1 MKIGVISDTHD
12 NLDNTRL
19 VVEKLKKE
27 KVEALIHCG
36 DISAP
41 FVIPILAELKVPV
54 YVTLGNNEAELI
66 LMMAKINEN
75 ENVKLMRPMG
85 EIELGGKK
93 IAFTH
98 YPEFGTA
105 LAFTKKYDL
114 VCHGHTHKTRNEV
127 IGETLVLNPGE
138 ITNLKGNP
146 TYAIYDTETNKAE
159 ILNLK

>member
-12 NLDNTRL
+12 NLDNTKL
-19 VVEKLKKE
+19 VVEKLKQE
-27 KVEALIHCG
+27 KVGALIHCG
-36 DISAP
+36 DIIAP

-54 YVTLGNNEAELI
+54 YVTLGNNEGELI
-66 LMMAKINEN
+66 LMSEIVNKN

-85 EIELGGKK
+85 EVELSGKK

-114 VCHGHTHKTRNEV
+114 VCHGHTHTTRNEV
-127 IGETLVLNPGE
+127 IEGTLVINPGE
-138 ITNLKGNP
+138 ITNLKGKP
-146 TYAIYDTETNKAE
+146 SYAIYDTETNKAV